1 VQAALDK
8 LQLLQRRTTLIVAH
22 KLSTVRNA
30 DKIVLLSEG
39 GRVTE
44 EGSHAE
50 LMARN
55 GAYAELVSRPPVSM
69 TAPLSFVQVT
79 LV

>member
-8 LQLLQRRTTLIVAH
+8 LQLLQRRTAIIVAH

-30 DKIVLLSEG
+30 DKIVMLSG

-44 EGSHAE
+44 EGTHTE
-50 LMARN
+50 LMARR
-55 GAYAELVSRPPVSM
+55 GVYSELNRRPSVIAA
-69 TAPLSFVQVT
+69 APLSPAQVA

>member
-1 VQAALDK
+1 VQAALDR

-44 EGSHAE
+44 AGSHTE

-55 GAYAELVSRPPVSM
+55 GAYCELVSRASVSM
-69 TAPLSFVQVT
+69 TPPLSPAQVT